1 MDVRAE
7 TCRRMGIGT
16 VAVFSEA
23 DADAKHTRWAD
34 EAYCVGGPN
43 PQESYLDI
51 QAVLDAIAA
60 SGAEAVH
67 PGYGFLSENVR
78 YLVAMPP
85 LYALVSRIAFSQQ
98 TRSSLNRHSS
108 PRLSPTLGSP
118 SSGPT
123 RRRSR

>member
-1 MDVRAE
+1 
-7 TCRRMGIGT
+7 MGIGT

-67 PGYGFLSENVR
+67 PGYGFLSENVFS
-78 YLVAMPP
+78 
-85 LYALVSRIAFSQQ
+85 SRF
-98 TRSSLNRHSS
+98 
-108 PRLSPTLGSP
+108 
-118 SSGPT
+118 
-123 RRRSR
+123 